1 MSVKTIGPLLREE
14 NYLIFLY
21 FFLGRA
27 QRGAV
32 SHSVLGT
39 SIKFDIALPVW
50 NRRDDHLFLFFL
62 SLPTNETCT
71 VEIVF
76 KYATNIIS
84 KIQFKVNNS
93 FRVQMLHPP
102 ESFLCLNKEGVLKMS
117 SLRYISES
125 SYLEQ
130 SKCKFS
136 QSQDLSISNYNKI
149 VIKKNLK
156 DQNITLVYFHLFSSN
171 QKYSKIL

>member
-1 MSVKTIGPLLREE
+1 MLIQHLLIFDQIKKRLLTVLIILMSMKTIGQLTLEN

-76 KYATNIIS
+76 NLSKFTSSIIS
-84 KIQFKVNNS
+84 RFV
-93 FRVQMLHPP
+93 
-102 ESFLCLNKEGVLKMS
+102 
-117 SLRYISES
+117 
-125 SYLEQ
+125 
-130 SKCKFS
+130 
-136 QSQDLSISNYNKI
+136 
-149 VIKKNLK
+149 
-156 DQNITLVYFHLFSSN
+156 
-171 QKYSKIL
+171 

>member
-76 KYATNIIS
+76 NLGKYATNIIS
-84 KIQFKVNNS
+84 RSILYLGIFDIVKASKPVKN
-93 FRVQMLHPP
+93 VALH
-102 ESFLCLNKEGVLKMS
+102 
-117 SLRYISES
+117 I
-125 SYLEQ
+125 
-130 SKCKFS
+130 
-136 QSQDLSISNYNKI
+136 
-149 VIKKNLK
+149 
-156 DQNITLVYFHLFSSN
+156 
-171 QKYSKIL
+171 

>member
-1 MSVKTIGPLLREE
+1 MSLKTIGPLLREE

-21 FFLGRA
+21 SFLGRA

-76 KYATNIIS
+76 NLSKYATNIIS
-84 KIQFKVNNS
+84 
-93 FRVQMLHPP
+93 
-102 ESFLCLNKEGVLKMS
+102 
-117 SLRYISES
+117 RYIW
-125 SYLEQ
+125 Y
-130 SKCKFS
+130 SKLFWKGH
-136 QSQDLSISNYNKI
+136 
-149 VIKKNLK
+149 KNLK
-156 DQNITLVYFHLFSSN
+156 KYPTCFDTTEWKQLFCQKMWEIFSNFVAFSQCLNFKGIKTCEKRSFTHLIRSCT
-171 QKYSKIL
+171 QKLKLDSGL

>member
-1 MSVKTIGPLLREE
+1 MLSKILIQQQFLVGSKRLRTVLIILMSVKTIGPLLREE

-76 KYATNIIS
+76 NLSKYATNIIS
-84 KIQFKVNNS
+84 
-93 FRVQMLHPP
+93 
-102 ESFLCLNKEGVLKMS
+102 
-117 SLRYISES
+117 RYIW
-125 SYLEQ
+125 
-130 SKCKFS
+130 
-136 QSQDLSISNYNKI
+136 
-149 VIKKNLK
+149 
-156 DQNITLVYFHLFSSN
+156 
-171 QKYSKIL
+171 YSKGNKTCEKRSFTHLISRYLSRFFECLAHPNRSATLATDQKWPF

>member
-1 MSVKTIGPLLREE
+1 MQNCVTSVTNKQTKILIQQQFLVGSKRLRTVLIILMSVKTIGPLLREE

-76 KYATNIIS
+76 
-84 KIQFKVNNS
+84 
-93 FRVQMLHPP
+93 
-102 ESFLCLNKEGVLKMS
+102 
-117 SLRYISES
+117 
-125 SYLEQ
+125 
-130 SKCKFS
+130 
-136 QSQDLSISNYNKI
+136 D
-149 VIKKNLK
+149 
-156 DQNITLVYFHLFSSN
+156 
-171 QKYSKIL
+171 